1 MNDKR
6 KVLKRQSST
15 AAADVDAICAPA
27 TPKHTGISER
37 QPSTPKHAPIPER
50 QPSLA
55 ERNKR
60 RLLKRQS
67 STASADVDAICAP
80 STPKHIAIPVQQP
93 TIAESKKHV
102 QYLEHPPDGGWGWL
116 VVLSSFLMH
125 IVVIASIKSFG
136 VFYPVFKEEFNEGAG
151 DTAFIQSTLVGM
163 TLICSPIACALSKL
177 TSCRLMVTTGA
188 VLAAVGLIISSFA
201 QSVTYLLF
209 SLGIVTGFAM
219 SLMYSPCL
227 TMVGRYFDKKRATAN
242 GIGLS
247 GNGVGMFALSPL
259 YQVLIDEY
267 SYHGALLVIAAI
279 TLHGCVCG
287 ALLRP
292 IRLREDLEQQALL
305 SKNHRNHPNDPQ
317 SGCNKC
323 VSSTRKVLEIFDVSL
338 LTDVAFALFLVSH
351 FGTMLGYSIVF
362 VHMAKHAQNIG
373 VGKTEASFLISVMGI
388 SEFIFRLIAGWF
400 ADLGIISRLNVYMI
414 GAAGVG
420 LCNLFVPFCRSYA
433 SLIVYMAFY
442 GLSSGVFHSL
452 IAVLVR
458 EYTGVA
464 RLFNGIGWTLLAGGT
479 AYLLGSPIAG
489 WLYDATGNYNVSFF
503 SAGSI
508 IVTSLSLLCIKK
520 PSNPDGTASHDDTPS
535 ADNNISIVD
544 RDGHIEDSPT
554 RVEQETTL

>member
-1 MNDKR
+1 MSGKR

-15 AAADVDAICAPA
+15 AAADVDAICAPC
-27 TPKHTGISER
+27 TPEHAAITDG
-37 QPSTPKHAPIPER
+37 PS
-50 QPSLA
+50 
-55 ERNKR
+55 R
-60 RLLKRQS
+60 RARRKEHL
-67 STASADVDAICAP
+67 
-80 STPKHIAIPVQQP
+80 
-93 TIAESKKHV
+93 

-116 VVLSSFLMH
+116 VVFSSFLMH

-136 VFYPVFKEEFNEGAG
+136 VFYPVFREAFNEGAG

-177 TSCRLMVTTGA
+177 TSCRVMVSTGG

-201 QSVTYLLF
+201 SSVTYLLF
-209 SLGIVTGFAM
+209 SLGILTGFAM

-292 IRLREDLEQQALL
+292 IRLREDLEQQALM
-305 SKNHRNHPNDPQ
+305 SKNHRKTPNN
-317 SGCNKC
+317 STSHCNKC

-338 LTDVAFALFLVSH
+338 LTDVAFVLFLVSH

-400 ADLGIISRLNVYMI
+400 ADLGVMSRLNVYML

-420 LCNLFVPFCRSYA
+420 LCNLFVPFCKSYA
-433 SLIVYMAFY
+433 ALIVYMAFY
-442 GLSSGVFHSL
+442 GVFSGVFHSL

-479 AYLLGSPIAG
+479 AYLLGAPIAG
-489 WLYDATGNYNVSFF
+489 WLYDATGNYNISFF

-508 IVTSLSLLCIKK
+508 IVSSLILLCLKK
-520 PSNPDGTASHDDTPS
+520 PRNPDGEHED
-535 ADNNISIVD
+535 
-544 RDGHIEDSPT
+544 DSPSPQNN
-554 RVEQETTL
+554 RGIVEMDENMEALPTLLEKETSM